1 MNILRST
8 KIILTIGIYLFV
20 AQISNAQ
27 EKKFNLIQDNQFEKL
42 LEHKMGINNTFSMY
56 KNYSVQIFYGDRKE
70 AEENYNRFKE
80 QYPETDAT
88 IIYSAPKYKVIV
100 GNFKYRIQ
108 AEKFFKETKD
118 IFPKSLVVR
127 LKG

>member
-8 KIILTIGIYLFV
+8 KFILTIGAFLFV
-20 AQISNAQ
+20 SHLSRAQ
-27 EKKFNLIQDNQFEKL
+27 EKNFNLIQDNQFEKL
-42 LEHKMGINNTFSMY
+42 LDHKMNINNTFSMY

-70 AEENYNRFKE
+70 AEDNYIRFKE
-80 QYPETDAT
+80 RYPKIDAT

-118 IFPKSLVVR
+118 NFPKSLVVR